1 MDIKD
6 IVKFHRKKFLKADKE
21 LQERKIWEEM
31 AEFQTAI
38 SEREKVEEAVD
49 CIIACIG
56 FIDKMGYD
64 TEKEIE
70 KKIEIIKKRP
80 YDENDFKHINKFD
93 TLEIVSD

>member
-1 MDIKD
+1 MDVKD
-6 IVKFHRKKFLKADKE
+6 IVKFHREKFPKVDEE

-38 SEREKVEEAVD
+38 SENEKVEEAVD

-64 TEKEIE
+64 AEKEIE
-70 KKIEIIKKRP
+70 KKIEIIKKRH
-80 YDENDFKHINKFD
+80 YDKNDFKHINKFD